1 MSKHVAATRQF
12 IQITVDFLNVRLLSL
27 LILAQFS

>member
-1 MSKHVAATRQF
+1 MSKHVATMRQF
-12 IQITVDFLNVRLLSL
+12 IQITVDFLDVRLLSL